1 MQDAINDFQGSGEE
15 VRLTIANVDLALARG
30 AIDDALG
37 MLRSITP
44 DQSYFIQARQKMADI
59 YLNHRKDKQLY
70 ASCYR
75 CVRRTLLYVRPCG
88 LCAVCSVTVLQTL
101 L

>member
-1 MQDAINDFQGSGEE
+1 MQDAINDFEGSGEE

-30 AIDDALG
+30 ATDDALT
-37 MLRSITP
+37 MLRSVNP

-59 YLNHRKDKQLY
+59 YLKHRKDKQLY

-75 CVRRTLLYVRPCG
+75 SV
-88 LCAVCSVTVLQTL
+88 AVHCSMLFSV
-101 L
+101 